1 MFAARVD
8 QENAIHA
15 RQTAAASK
23 PLNQGILGAKTPGKL
38 APKTPHKVPLNDEN
52 EADKYGGKGTGKKG
66 LGGKQQGGKI
76 EKNLFQTPAPRGDRP
91 ALGFKT
97 TNLRA
102 TSFQTPAPKTLGPS
116 PLKTVRRTGGKAK
129 LQIHKEV
136 KEAEPEI
143 DWANEEIQYIPP
155 RPIRELLNASQSRV
169 ETNRGT

>member
-1 MFAARVD
+1 MFASRID

-15 RQTAAASK
+15 RQTAAAAK
-23 PLNQGILGAKTPGKL
+23 PLNQGVLGAKTPGKL

-52 EADKYGGKGTGKKG
+52 EADKYGKGTSKKG

-76 EKNLFQTPAPRGDRP
+76 EKNLFQTPAPRERP

-97 TNLRA
+97 TNARA

-116 PLKTVRRTGGKAK
+116 PLKTARRTGGKAK
-129 LQIHKEV
+129 LQIHQEV
-136 KEAEPEI
+136 KEAEPDI

-155 RPIRELLNASQSRV
+155 RPIRKSSQSSPSKY
-169 ETNRGT
+169 